1 LLNISKVRF
10 FAYNYLKDHQ
20 AARCVA
26 QDVFVTLWENRE
38 IIDFQ
43 KNVLGY
49 IMVITKNKCLNI
61 LRHRKSEK
69 NYNIYKR
76 TEDLRDYVNIYTL
89 NDKSATNLYSNEID
103 HIIKE
108 TLEKMPVNTKETF
121 LLNRINKLKY
131 NEIAERQGVS
141 EKTVEYRIMSALK
154 QLRRRLKDYLT
165 IILF

>member
-1 LLNISKVRF
+1 MNISKVRF